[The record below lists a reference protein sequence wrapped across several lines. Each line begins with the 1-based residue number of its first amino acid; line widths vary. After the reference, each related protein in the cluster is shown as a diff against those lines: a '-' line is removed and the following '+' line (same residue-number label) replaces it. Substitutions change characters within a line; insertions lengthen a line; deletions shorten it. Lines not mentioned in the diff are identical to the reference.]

1 MKFATINAAIEK
13 LPFIEYDNARHLYN
27 HIIQND
33 CQEVLELGIAHGK
46 SSCYIA
52 AALKAKG
59 SGRLT
64 CVDLKEA
71 LDIFDPS
78 AEELLKQHGLDE
90 MTTIERMQSGYN
102 WFLHNEIRQ
111 NADDNNFNAK
121 YDLIIIDG
129 PKNWTIDSSSFFLCD
144 LLLKEG
150 GWIVWDDYNWTY
162 DHADK
167 TRDSTDGITHRSLDR
182 DERRIPH
189 IKEIIELLVIPHPN
203 YGKVIITEDTDWAWA
218 QKIKT
223 DSKSIDY
230 KYSKSTAQV
239 VADYL
244 HLISSSITNKIKGKN
259 K

>member
-1 MKFATINAAIEK
+1 MNFDTLHKSIGQ
-13 LPFIEYDNARHLYN
+13 LPFIEERNARQLYN
-27 HIIQND
+27 HITSND
-33 CQEVLELGIAHGK
+33 CQEILELGIAHGK

-52 AALKAKG
+52 AALKTKG

-71 LDIFDPS
+71 LDMFDPS
-78 AEELLKQHGLDE
+78 AEELIKRHGLDE
-90 MTTIERMQSGYN
+90 VTTIERMQSGYN
-102 WFLHNEIRQ
+102 WFLHNEIRKSF
-111 NADDNNFNAK
+111 DGKTCKSK

-144 LLLKEG
+144 LLLNDG
-150 GWIVWDDYNWTY
+150 GWIIWDDYNWTY
-162 DHADK
+162 DNADK
-167 TRDSTDGITHRSLDR
+167 TRDSTDGITHRSLDQ

-189 IKEIIELLVIPHPN
+189 VREIIELLVIPHPN
-203 YGKVIITEDTDWAWA
+203 YGKIIITEDTDWAWA
-218 QKIKT
+218 QKIQS

-244 HLISSSITNKIKGKN
+244 HLFSTSLINKLKGKQ